1 MKYSHIRSMD
11 GLLHVLVP
19 VKRMKKRGSLHKS
32 VLPHLLDV
40 IFPMGDPLPMVGDF
54 HSPCCRFSLP

>member
-1 MKYSHIRSMD
+1 MKYSHIRSMA

-32 VLPHLLDV
+32 VLPHLLE
-40 IFPMGDPLPMVGDF
+40 ILFPIGDALLMVGGS